1 MKVYK
6 FGGASV
12 RNADG
17 VRNLRKIID
26 DEQNLFIIVSAM
38 GKTTN
43 ALEKVFEGLQK
54 GDKQLSLEHVESL
67 RKYHAEII
75 DELWHEPKRLPAV
88 DALFGEL
95 EKVATET
102 VYKPG
107 DAELWYDTIVAYG
120 ELVST
125 TIISEYLN
133 YAGVS
138 NRWIDM
144 RRCFLTEQRHKDAGV
159 NIEASASLLKNA
171 LGKCVENIFIGQGFI
186 GGAPDGTTTT
196 LGREGSDYSA
206 AVVANILDAESMSV
220 WKDVDGVM
228 NADPKAFP
236 DAVQIAELNY
246 LDTIELAYS
255 GAQIIHPKTIKPL
268 QNKNIP
274 LYVRPFGDKRKPGTV
289 IRGMSAPVD
298 VPILILKKDQ
308 VLLTIRSRDF
318 SFVLEEKFATIFS
331 LLERFRIKTNL
342 IHNSAVNLSL
352 CVDNSWHIDEAIEA
366 LREAGFDVMK
376 AENMELLTVRGYT
389 DELCGVKPAVRRSS
403 CGRARSPPCA
413 WSANGNNRSQGPDS
427 WAGVAGCVSSVSAFP
442 PLFFPLLLSGAEFV
456 DNADHRRVADF
467 AVALHV
473 PDRAGDIPL
482 DVAFQPFVK
491 RAFGVVFVV
500 EQHVA
505 DRA

>member
-17 VRNLRKIID
+17 VRNLAHIVEGED
-26 DEQNLFIIVSAM
+26 SLFIIVSAM

-43 ALEKVFEGLQK
+43 ALERVFAHMQNGRKEEANEEI
-54 GDKQLSLEHVESL
+54 KQIQA
-67 RKYHAEII
+67 YHAEII
-75 DELWHEPKRLPAV
+75 DDLWGEHTDINEVTL
-88 DALFGEL
+88 LFGQL
-95 EKVATET
+95 RNIVNDI
-102 VYKPG
+102 VYRST
-107 DAELWYDTIVAYG
+107 DAELWYDTIVAFG
-120 ELVST
+120 ELIST
-125 TIISEYLN
+125 TIISKYLN
-133 YAGVS
+133 YIGTR

-144 RRCFLTEQRHKDAGV
+144 RTTLLTNQRHKDANVDIKASKHRLRASIENTGV
-159 NIEASASLLKNA
+159 
-171 LGKCVENIFIGQGFI
+171 GVFVGQGFI

-206 AVVANILDAESMSV
+206 AVVANILMAESMSV

-331 LLERFRIKTNL
+331 LLERFRIKANL

-389 DELCGVKPAVRRSS
+389 DELWRRY
-403 CGRARSPPCA
+403 AR
-413 WSANGNNRSQGPDS
+413 GP
-427 WAGVAGCVSSVSAFP
+427 
-442 PLFFPLLLSGAEFV
+442 
-456 DNADHRRVADF
+456 
-467 AVALHV
+467 
-473 PDRAGDIPL
+473 
-482 DVAFQPFVK
+482 Q
-491 RAFGVVFVV
+491 VFVRQATQSTV
-500 EQHVA
+500 RVVRKRE
-505 DRA
+505 

>member
-12 RNADG
+12 RNAAG
-17 VRNLRKIID
+17 VRNLRRIIGQ
-26 DEQNLFIIVSAM
+26 ERQLFVIVSAM

-43 ALEKVFEGLQK
+43 ALERVFEAFRQ
-54 GDKQLSLEHVESL
+54 GDEARAAEHVGSL
-67 RKYHAEII
+67 RAFHAEII
-75 DELWHEPKRLPAV
+75 DDLWHGSVRLDSV
-88 DALFGEL
+88 ERLFGEL
-95 EKVATET
+95 EGDLATAAYRPEE
-102 VYKPG
+102 
-107 DAELWYDTIVAYG
+107 AELWYDRIVAYG
-120 ELVST
+120 ELLST

-133 YAGVS
+133 RSGLR

-144 RRCFLTEQRHKDAGV
+144 RRCLRTGQRHKDAEV
-159 NIEASASLLKNA
+159 DLEASRPLLRA
-171 LGKCVENIFIGQGFI
+171 AVAEADADIFVAQGFI
-186 GGAPDGTTTT
+186 GGAPDGTIAT

-206 AVVANILDAESMSV
+206 AVAANLLDAESMSV
-220 WKDVDGVM
+220 WKDVDGVL
-228 NADPKAFP
+228 NADPKIFP

-255 GAQIIHPKTIKPL
+255 GAQIIHPRTIKPL

-289 IRGMSAPVD
+289 IRGMSAPVE
-298 VPILILKKDQ
+298 VPILILKRDQ
-308 VLLTIRSRDF
+308 VLLTVRPRDF

-389 DELCGVKPAVRRSS
+389 DELWRKY
-403 CGRARSPPCA
+403 AR
-413 WSANGNNRSQGPDS
+413 GP
-427 WAGVAGCVSSVSAFP
+427 
-442 PLFFPLLLSGAEFV
+442 
-456 DNADHRRVADF
+456 
-467 AVALHV
+467 
-473 PDRAGDIPL
+473 
-482 DVAFQPFVK
+482 Q
-491 RAFGVVFVV
+491 VFVRQATQSTV
-500 EQHVA
+500 RVV
-505 DRA
+505 RKK